1 MNQFMFATGIEN
13 SYPNIILPDGKVKR
27 VDEMEKA
34 FHYQR
39 WEEDFRLVKETG
51 IDYLRY
57 GPPLFSTHVG
67 PGQYHW
73 DFTDETFNKMK
84 EMGIVPLV
92 DLCHFGV
99 PDWLGNFQNT
109 EFPNY
114 FAEYAR
120 AFAER
125 FPHLQY
131 YTPINE
137 IFIAATFSGQYGWWN
152 ECLSSDRS
160 FVTALKNLCK
170 ANVMAMHEILKVRPD
185 AVFIQSE
192 SSEYFHAEDPSCTR
206 LASFLNQKRF
216 LSLDLT
222 YGYPIRAMMYEYLLD
237 NGMTREEYHWFL
249 HNQVK
254 AHCIMGNDYYYTN
267 EHMVHP
273 DGSTSASGEIFGYYV
288 ITTQYYKRYRLPVM
302 HTETNMIE
310 PNSVSWLRK
319 EWANAKRLKRDGIPL
334 LGFTWY
340 SLIDQVDWDSAL
352 RLDAGRVNALG
363 LYDMDRQIRPVG
375 EAYKE
380 LIRQWKNVM
389 EEENFGLHFNHY

>member
-1 MNQFMFATGIEN
+1 
-13 SYPNIILPDGKVKR
+13 
-27 VDEMEKA
+27 
-34 FHYQR
+34 
-39 WEEDFRLVKETG
+39 
-51 IDYLRY
+51 
-57 GPPLFSTHVG
+57 
-67 PGQYHW
+67 
-73 DFTDETFNKMK
+73 
-84 EMGIVPLV
+84 
-92 DLCHFGV
+92 
-99 PDWLGNFQNT
+99 
-109 EFPNY
+109 
-114 FAEYAR
+114 
-120 AFAER
+120 
-125 FPHLQY
+125 
-131 YTPINE
+131 
-137 IFIAATFSGQYGWWN
+137 
-152 ECLSSDRS
+152 
-160 FVTALKNLCK
+160 
-170 ANVMAMHEILKVRPD
+170 
-185 AVFIQSE
+185 
-192 SSEYFHAEDPSCTR
+192 
-206 LASFLNQKRF
+206 
-216 LSLDLT
+216 
-222 YGYPIRAMMYEYLLD
+222 MMYEYLLD